1 MKRKIYVTVFL
12 PSIYIF
18 FAVFGVVSAQ
28 EQPGFVT
35 EPVWI
40 SPKPED
46 GKSSTIFTTV
56 YNSYNQV
63 LVGVVEFF
71 DDTTLLGSKP
81 FSVDPKDVALV
92 SLVWVPTPGDH
103 SISVRMTKTGLQ
115 SKQQTTKV
123 TVAHAT
129 SEVDPFFVSK
139 SSIAST
145 NSNTKITSTTTATKP
160 SIGKVEGD
168 QPQVLSVVDQAQEKI
183 KEVLDPATTLS
194 IQSLWDGITEYREP
208 LYKKI
213 EAKRVLLRDALSPVQ
228 KIDTKAVTSS
238 ENKHNTPFTFVS
250 LFFVTLGAIIFSR
263 TSVFV
268 ICCILGTIVVC
279 RLVWVVYKKI
289 KGHDTQY

>member
-1 MKRKIYVTVFL
+1 MKKKICVSIFL
-12 PSIYIF
+12 MSMHIF
-18 FAVFGVVSAQ
+18 FAVFGVVYAQ

-139 SSIAST
+139 NPIANST
-145 NSNTKITSTTTATKP
+145 VKNDTTTTKT
-160 SIGKVEGD
+160 SLTKTESD
-168 QPQVLSVVDQAQEKI
+168 QPQVLSVVNQAQDKI
-183 KEVLDPATTLS
+183 KDVLNPATTLS
-194 IQSLWDGITEYREP
+194 IESFWNGVTEYREP
-208 LYKKI
+208 IYQKIETKRVILRDTLSPEKKI
-213 EAKRVLLRDALSPVQ
+213 TNTKEATDSGDK
-228 KIDTKAVTSS
+228 K
-238 ENKHNTPFTFVS
+238 NTPLLFVS
-250 LFFVTLGAIIFSR
+250 LFFVTLGAIIFSK
-263 TSVFV
+263 TSIFV

-279 RLVWVVYKKI
+279 RLVWLIYKKI
-289 KGHDTQY
+289 KGHDNQY